1 MESRGTVNQGLKQR
15 IEWLKWMKTKSKE
28 GDQEIEKGRAEEV
41 EMKIKRDSKRVRQR
55 YNGEQNQGG
64 WE

>member
-1 MESRGTVNQGLKQR
+1 M
-15 IEWLKWMKTKSKE
+15 
-28 GDQEIEKGRAEEV
+28 DQEIEKGRAEEV

-64 WE
+64 VGVGHTQIQSEKKTIVVPMYMTR